1 MTIRISQPSKLY
13 PTAVNLTNCDREPIH
28 IIGKIQNHG
37 CLIAC
42 NIENKIV
49 TFASDN
55 TPLLFD
61 HDTASIL
68 GDSIYNVLDESL
80 IGGLFEQLQKKSLA
94 YKEISLK
101 QQSIT
106 VIAHRSNDQFVLE
119 FELNSVDF
127 NHLRY
132 QMKLVE
138 TTSEINNANE
148 ILDKCNAAASL
159 IKKHLGYDRVMVYKF
174 DADWNGEVI
183 AEKRESHLSSWLG
196 LCFPASDIP
205 QQARQLFL
213 KQGARII
220 NDVDSPVIPVLSS
233 KIASNKPLDLSRSEL
248 RAVSPIHL
256 EYLNNMK
263 VSATL
268 TVAVVH
274 DNLLWGLIACHH
286 YSPKYINF
294 YQRLST
300 KFLAQI
306 LATNIHLHNT
316 DDVLEQIK
324 KSSLIRSHLIEQI
337 NNEKDISKG
346 LSEFEFT
353 INDLTHSSGAAI
365 YFNNEVTTV
374 GDCPSDEAIIELI
387 KKIRTLTDTQLYHT
401 HCLKNDFEEGA
412 TYKSVASG
420 VLCLFIFNH
429 NNDAILWF
437 KPEVLTTKNW
447 AGNPN
452 KSASE
457 NRGESLSPR
466 TSFEKWS
473 IQQESNSTPW
483 EDHEIS
489 AGVSLQKNIQDIV
502 MANYDEIKKLN
513 EKLKMAYEELESF
526 SYSISHDLRAPLRGI
541 DGFAYILKE
550 DYYDL
555 LDDFGRSAVDTI
567 LSSTTKMNLLIDD
580 ILEYSSLGK
589 NEISY
594 GRYSVSKLVHEVLP
608 ELILTYNNV
617 QVTVEDNI
625 PDILCDRTIVL
636 LLIKNLLENAM
647 KYSAKVD
654 EPNVMIGYSGN
665 GTYFVKDN
673 GIGFN
678 IKHQEKIFGV
688 FERLVNDD
696 YPGSGIGLA
705 IAKRVVNKH
714 QGKIWV
720 ESKKNY
726 GSTFF
731 FRLNNLE
738 K

>member
-1 MTIRISQPSKLY
+1 MTIKINQPSKLS
-13 PTAVNLTNCDREPIH
+13 PTPVDLTNCSAEPIT
-28 IIGKIQNHG
+28 IPRKIQNYG
-37 CLIAC
+37 FLLAC
-42 NIENKIV
+42 HVENKIV
-49 TFASDN
+49 THVSN
-55 TPLLFD
+55 NVPLLFD
-61 HDTASIL
+61 QDISSIL
-68 GDSIYNVLDESL
+68 GHSIYSVLDESF
-80 IGGLFEQLQKKSLA
+80 IGCLFEQLQKKSLA

-106 VIAHRSNDQFVLE
+106 VIAHRSNDQFVIELE
-119 FELNSVDF
+119 PNSVDF
-127 NHLRY
+127 DQLQY
-132 QMKLVE
+132 QMRLFE

-159 IKKHLGYDRVMVYKF
+159 IKKHLGYDRVMVCKF

-183 AEKRESHLSSWLG
+183 AEKREGYLSSWLG
-196 LCFPASDIP
+196 LCFPASAIP
-205 QQARQLFL
+205 PQARQLFL
-213 KQGARII
+213 KQGARLIC
-220 NDVDSPVIPVLSS
+220 DAESQVIPVHSL
-233 KIASNKPLDLSRSEL
+233 KDASNKPLDLSRSEL
-248 RAVSPIHL
+248 RSVSPIHL
-256 EYLNNMK
+256 EYLSNMK

-274 DNLLWGLIACHH
+274 ENLLWGLIACHH
-286 YSPKYINF
+286 YSPKYTNF

-306 LATNIHLHNT
+306 LATNIHLRRTGNI
-316 DDVLEQIK
+316 LEETK
-324 KSSLIRSHLIEQI
+324 KSSLTISHLIDQI
-337 NNEKDISKG
+337 NHDNDISKG
-346 LSEFEFT
+346 LSEFELT
-353 INDLTHSSGAAI
+353 INDLTNSNGAAV
-365 YFNNEVTTV
+365 YFNNKITTV
-374 GDCPSDEAIIELI
+374 GDCPNDGAIIKLI

-437 KPEVLTTKNW
+437 KPEVLTTINW
-447 AGNPN
+447 AGNPDR
-452 KSASE
+452 SGLQSE
-457 NRGESLSPR
+457 DESLSPS
-466 TSFEKWS
+466 TSLEKWS
-473 IQQESNSTPW
+473 ILQESHSAPW

-502 MANYDEIKKLN
+502 MANYDEVKKLN
-513 EKLKMAYEELESF
+513 DKLKMAYEELESF

-550 DYYDL
+550 DYYDR
-555 LDDFGRSAVDTI
+555 LDDFGKSAVDTI

-589 NEISY
+589 NEIAY
-594 GRYSVSKLVHEVLP
+594 GKYSISKLVQEVLP
-608 ELILTYNNV
+608 ELMLTYNHV
-617 QVTVEDNI
+617 RITVEEDI
-625 PDILCDRTIVL
+625 PDLFCDKTIVL
-636 LLIKNLLENAM
+636 LLVKNLLENAM
-647 KYSAKVD
+647 KYSANVD
-654 EPNVMIGYSGN
+654 EPRVIIGYSGSD
-665 GTYFVKDN
+665 TYYVKDN

-726 GSTFF
+726 GSTFY

-738 K
+738 S